1 MIFYY
6 KLITKNK
13 INIMC
18 HLLNEKHEVYLTKKK
33 KNIYTSKQERK

>member
-18 HLLNEKHEVYLTKKK
+18 HLLNDKHEVYLTKKL
-33 KNIYTSKQERK
+33 YTSKQERK